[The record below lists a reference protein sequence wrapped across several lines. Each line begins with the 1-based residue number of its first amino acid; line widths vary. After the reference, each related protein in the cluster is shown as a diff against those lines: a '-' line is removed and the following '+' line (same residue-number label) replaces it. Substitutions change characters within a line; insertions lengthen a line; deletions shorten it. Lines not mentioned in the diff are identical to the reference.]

1 MQFIAVTKHDQ
12 GEKCYRIGHLRSFTM
27 PVECT
32 GRQVVITKPL
42 RTLAEEGIERIAKI
56 LGRITS
62 AHVVLTAEKYRQIA
76 EVTVKTRAC
85 TLVALCESS
94 NSMESALHDALAKAE
109 TQATRHKDRQRTRKR
124 QPKQEKQVE
133 EPEIARSGRGGDAES
148 NSAKAANGNGS
159 SNGKNHAQPAIPVTV
174 HSFPA
179 RAPIPEPHI
188 VRSLDSVAL
197 RPMTLEE
204 AVKEAEFRDRDV
216 FVFRDNEGNV
226 KVLHRKR
233 DGKMEL
239 IEAP

>member
-1 MQFIAVTKHDQ
+1 
-12 GEKCYRIGHLRSFTM
+12 M

-32 GRQVVITKPL
+32 GRQVAITQPL
-42 RTLAEEGIERIAKI
+42 RTLAEEGIERIAKV
-56 LGRITS
+56 LGKITS

-76 EVTVKTRAC
+76 EVTVNTRAC
-85 TLVALCESS
+85 TFVALCESAT
-94 NSMESALHDALAKAE
+94 NMETALREALAKAE

-124 QPKQEKQVE
+124 QPKQEKLVE
-133 EPEIARSGRGGDAES
+133 ETGVARTGRGSVAETKIP
-148 NSAKAANGNGS
+148 NNGTI
-159 SNGKNHAQPAIPVTV
+159 NGKNHAQPAIPVTV

-179 RAPIPEPHI
+179 RVPISEPHV

>member
-1 MQFIAVTKHDQ
+1 
-12 GEKCYRIGHLRSFTM
+12 M

-32 GRQVVITKPL
+32 GRQVAITKPL
-42 RTLAEEGIERIAKI
+42 RALAEEGVERIAKI
-56 LGRITS
+56 LGKITS

-85 TLVALCESS
+85 TLVGLCESS
-94 NSMESALHDALAKAE
+94 ASMETALREALVKTE
-109 TQATRHKDRQRTRKR
+109 SQATKHKDKQRSRKR
-124 QPKQEKQVE
+124 QPKPEKQVE
-133 EPEIARSGRGGDAES
+133 EPEVARSGRG
-148 NSAKAANGNGS
+148 SAAASKAAKVANGAGAT
-159 SNGKNHAQPAIPVTV
+159 NGKGHAQPTIPVTV
-174 HSFPA
+174 HSFPR
-179 RAPIPEPHI
+179 RAPIAEPHV
-188 VRSLDSVAL
+188 VRSQDSVAL

-226 KVLHRKR
+226 KILHRKR

>member
-1 MQFIAVTKHDQ
+1 
-12 GEKCYRIGHLRSFTM
+12 M

-32 GRQVVITKPL
+32 GRQVAITKPL

-56 LGRITS
+56 LGKITS

-76 EVTVKTRAC
+76 EVTIKTRAC

-94 NSMESALHDALAKAE
+94 TSMETALRDSLVKAE
-109 TQATRHKDRQRTRKR
+109 TQATRYKDRQRTRKR
-124 QPKQEKQVE
+124 QPKQEKQLE
-133 EPEIARSGRGGDAES
+133 ETGIARTGRGGVVAES
-148 NSAKAANGNGS
+148 KAATNGG
-159 SNGKNHAQPAIPVTV
+159 SNGKNHTQPAIPVTV

-179 RAPIPEPHI
+179 RVPIAEPHV

>member
-1 MQFIAVTKHDQ
+1 
-12 GEKCYRIGHLRSFTM
+12 M

-32 GRQVVITKPL
+32 GRQVVITRPL
-42 RTLAEEGIERIAKI
+42 RSLAEEGIERIARI
-56 LGRITS
+56 LGKISS

-85 TLVALCESS
+85 TLVGLCEST
-94 NSMESALHDALAKAE
+94 NSMETALREALVKTE
-109 TQATRHKDRQRTRKR
+109 HQASRHKDKQRSRKR
-124 QPKQEKQVE
+124 QPKPEKDLADPAV
-133 EPEIARSGRGGDAES
+133 ARSGRGSAAEGKA
-148 NSAKAANGNGS
+148 AKAIGGNGAT
-159 SNGKNHAQPAIPVTV
+159 NGKAHAQPPIPVTV

-179 RAPIPEPHI
+179 RVPIAEPHI
-188 VRSLDSVAL
+188 VRSTDSVAL

-226 KVLHRKR
+226 KILHRKR

>member
-1 MQFIAVTKHDQ
+1 
-12 GEKCYRIGHLRSFTM
+12 M

-32 GRQVVITKPL
+32 GRQVAITKPL

-56 LGRITS
+56 LGKVTS

-76 EVTVKTRAC
+76 EVTIKTRAC
-85 TLVALCESS
+85 TFVALCESS
-94 NSMESALHDALAKAE
+94 TSMENALRDSLVKAE
-109 TQATRHKDRQRTRKR
+109 TQATRYKDRQRTRKR
-124 QPKQEKQVE
+124 QPKQEKRLE
-133 EPEIARSGRGGDAES
+133 ETGIARSGRGGVAAS
-148 NSAKAANGNGS
+148 AANGV
-159 SNGKNHAQPAIPVTV
+159 SNGKSHAQPAIPVTV

-179 RAPIPEPHI
+179 RVPIAEPHV

>member
-1 MQFIAVTKHDQ
+1 
-12 GEKCYRIGHLRSFTM
+12 M

-32 GRQVVITKPL
+32 GRQVAVTQPL
-42 RTLAEEGIERIAKI
+42 RTLAEEGIERIARI
-56 LGRITS
+56 LGKITS

-76 EVTVKTRAC
+76 EVTVKTRNC

-94 NSMESALHDALAKAE
+94 ASMESALREALAKAE
-109 TQATRHKDRQRTRKR
+109 TQATRYKDKQRTRKR
-124 QPKQEKQVE
+124 QPKLEKQLE
-133 EPEIARSGRGGDAES
+133 ETGVARSGRGSEPE
-148 NSAKAANGNGS
+148 AKAEKVANGNGS
-159 SNGKNHAQPAIPVTV
+159 NGKSHAQPAIPVTV

-179 RAPIPEPHI
+179 RVPIAEPHV

>member
-1 MQFIAVTKHDQ
+1 
-12 GEKCYRIGHLRSFTM
+12 M

-32 GRQVVITKPL
+32 GRQVIVTKPL
-42 RTLAEEGIERIAKI
+42 RTLAEEGVDRIARI
-56 LGRITS
+56 LGKITS

-85 TLVALCESS
+85 TLVGLCESDA
-94 NSMESALHDALAKAE
+94 SMETALREALVKTE
-109 TQATRHKDRQRTRKR
+109 TQATRHQDKLRSQKRK
-124 QPKQEKQVE
+124 PKPEKQVE
-133 EPEIARSGRGGDAES
+133 ETAVARSGRGAAAES
-148 NSAKAANGNGS
+148 KSAKAVNGNGAA
-159 SNGKNHAQPAIPVTV
+159 NGKGHAQPAIPVTV
-174 HSFPA
+174 HSFPKRVA
-179 RAPIPEPHI
+179 ISEPHV
-188 VRSLDSVAL
+188 VRSQDSVAL

-226 KVLHRKR
+226 KILHRKR

>member
-1 MQFIAVTKHDQ
+1 
-12 GEKCYRIGHLRSFTM
+12 M

-32 GRQVVITKPL
+32 GRQVVITQPL
-42 RTLAEEGIERIAKI
+42 RTLAEEGIERIAKV

-76 EVTVKTRAC
+76 EVTIKTRAC
-85 TLVALCESS
+85 ALVALCESS
-94 NSMESALHDALAKAE
+94 ASMESALRDALAKAE
-109 TQATRHKDRQRTRKR
+109 SQATRFKDRQRTRKR

-133 EPEIARSGRGGDAES
+133 EPAIARSGRSADAEG
-148 NSAKAANGNGS
+148 NTAKTTNGNGA
-159 SNGKNHAQPAIPVTV
+159 SNGKNHAIPVTV

-179 RAPIPEPHI
+179 RVPIAEPHI
-188 VRSLDSVAL
+188 VRSVDSVAL

>member
-1 MQFIAVTKHDQ
+1 
-12 GEKCYRIGHLRSFTM
+12 M

-32 GRQVVITKPL
+32 GRQVAVTKPL
-42 RTLAEEGIERIAKI
+42 RTLAESGIERIARI

-76 EVTVKTRAC
+76 EVTIKTRAC
-85 TLVALCESS
+85 TLVALCESPA
-94 NSMESALHDALAKAE
+94 SMETALRDALVKAE
-109 TQATRHKDRQRTRKR
+109 SQATRHKDKQRSRKR
-124 QPKQEKQVE
+124 QPKQEKSVE
-133 EPEIARSGRGGDAES
+133 EVGVARTGRGSVASGKA
-148 NSAKAANGNGS
+148 AKAAGTNGT
-159 SNGKNHAQPAIPVTV
+159 SNGKNHVQPAIPVTV

-179 RAPIPEPHI
+179 RVPIAEPHI
-188 VRSLDSVAL
+188 VRSQDSVAL

>member
-1 MQFIAVTKHDQ
+1 
-12 GEKCYRIGHLRSFTM
+12 M

-32 GRQVVITKPL
+32 GRQVVVTRPL
-42 RTLAEEGIERIAKI
+42 RTLAEEGMERIGKV

-62 AHVVLTAEKYRQIA
+62 AHVVLTVEKHRQIA
-76 EVTVKTRAC
+76 EVTVNTRAC

-94 NSMESALHDALAKAE
+94 TSMEAALRDALSKAE
-109 TQATRHKDRQRTRKR
+109 SQATRFRDRQRTRKR
-124 QPKQEKQVE
+124 QPKQEKQEVQTVV
-133 EPEIARSGRGGDAES
+133 PRSARGGDAEAES
-148 NSAKAANGNGS
+148 VRAANGNGGG
-159 SNGKNHAQPAIPVTV
+159 NGRTHAQPAIPVTV

-179 RAPIPEPHI
+179 RIPIAEPHI
-188 VRSLDSVAL
+188 VRTADAVAL

-204 AVKEAEFRDRDV
+204 AVKEAEFRDREV

>member
-1 MQFIAVTKHDQ
+1 
-12 GEKCYRIGHLRSFTM
+12 M

-32 GRQVVITKPL
+32 GRQVVVTRPL
-42 RTLAEEGIERIAKI
+42 RTLAEEGIERIEKI

-85 TLVALCESS
+85 SLVAVCESS
-94 NSMESALHDALAKAE
+94 VSMETALRDALGKAE
-109 TQATRHKDRQRTRKR
+109 TQATRFKDKQRTRKR
-124 QPKQEKQVE
+124 QPKQEKQLE
-133 EPEIARSGRGGDAES
+133 ESVSPSSSRAAQLDKETAR
-148 NSAKAANGNGS
+148 AANGNG
-159 SNGKNHAQPAIPVTV
+159 NGNGHGKKHGQPPIPVTV

-179 RAPIPEPHI
+179 RVPIAEPHI
-188 VRSLDSVAL
+188 VRTPDAVAL

-226 KVLHRKR
+226 KVLHRTR
-233 DGKMEL
+233 DGKIEL

>member
-1 MQFIAVTKHDQ
+1 
-12 GEKCYRIGHLRSFTM
+12 M

-32 GRQVVITKPL
+32 GRQVAITRPL

-56 LGRITS
+56 LGKITS

-76 EVTVKTRAC
+76 EVTIKTRAC

-94 NSMESALHDALAKAE
+94 ASMETALREALVKVE
-109 TQATRHKDRQRTRKR
+109 TQATRYKDKQRSRKR
-124 QPKQEKQVE
+124 KPKPEKQVE
-133 EPEIARSGRGGDAES
+133 ETAIARSGRSSIAES
-148 NSAKAANGNGS
+148 KAARSGTNGTA
-159 SNGKNHAQPAIPVTV
+159 NGKGHAVPPIPVTV

-179 RAPIPEPHI
+179 RAPIAEPHV
-188 VRSLDSVAL
+188 VRSVDSVAL

>member
-1 MQFIAVTKHDQ
+1 MA
-12 GEKCYRIGHLRSFTM
+12 
-27 PVECT
+27 VECT
-32 GRQVVITKPL
+32 GRQVAITKPL
-42 RTLAEEGIERIAKI
+42 RMLAEEGIERIGKI
-56 LGRITS
+56 LGKITS

-76 EVTVKTRAC
+76 EITVKTRAC
-85 TLVALCESS
+85 TLVALCESTA
-94 NSMESALHDALAKAE
+94 SMESALRDALVKAE
-109 TQATRHKDRQRTRKR
+109 SQAMRYKDEQRSQKR
-124 QPKQEKQVE
+124 QPKREKRLE
-133 EPEIARSGRGGDAES
+133 ETGVARSGRGGVAVTK
-148 NSAKAANGNGS
+148 SAKAGNTNGTE
-159 SNGKNHAQPAIPVTV
+159 NGKGHTQPAIPVTV

-179 RAPIPEPHI
+179 RVPIAEPHI
-188 VRSLDSVAL
+188 VRSVDSVAL

>member
-1 MQFIAVTKHDQ
+1 
-12 GEKCYRIGHLRSFTM
+12 M

-42 RTLAEEGIERIAKI
+42 RMLAEEGIERIAKV
-56 LGRITS
+56 LGKIIS

-76 EVTVKTRAC
+76 EVTVNTRAC
-85 TLVALCESS
+85 TFVALCESAS
-94 NSMESALHDALAKAE
+94 SMESALRDALVKAE
-109 TQATRHKDRQRTRKR
+109 TQATRHKSRLRTRKR
-124 QPKQEKQVE
+124 QPKQEKLVE
-133 EPEIARSGRGGDAES
+133 EAAVARSGRGSVAES
-148 NSAKAANGNGS
+148 RTA
-159 SNGKNHAQPAIPVTV
+159 SNGATNGKTHTQPALPVTV

-179 RAPIPEPHI
+179 KVPITEPHV

>member
-1 MQFIAVTKHDQ
+1 
-12 GEKCYRIGHLRSFTM
+12 M

-32 GRQVVITKPL
+32 GRQVAITQPL
-42 RTLAEEGIERIAKI
+42 RTLAEEGIERIARI
-56 LGRITS
+56 LGKITS

-76 EVTVKTRAC
+76 EVTVKTRNC

-94 NSMESALHDALAKAE
+94 ANMESALREALGKVE
-109 TQATRHKDRQRTRKR
+109 TQATRYKDRQRTRKR
-124 QPKQEKQVE
+124 QPKLEKQLE
-133 EPEIARSGRGGDAES
+133 ETGVARSGRGNVPEH
-148 NSAKAANGNGS
+148 KAANGNGTG
-159 SNGKNHAQPAIPVTV
+159 NGKSHPQPGIPVTV

-179 RAPIPEPHI
+179 RVPIAEPHV

>member
-1 MQFIAVTKHDQ
+1 
-12 GEKCYRIGHLRSFTM
+12 M

-32 GRQVVITKPL
+32 GRQVTITKPL
-42 RTLAEEGIERIAKI
+42 RTLAEEGVERIARI
-56 LGRITS
+56 LGKITS

-76 EVTVKTRAC
+76 EVTVKTRLC

-94 NSMESALHDALAKAE
+94 ANMETALRDALVKAE
-109 TQATRHKDRQRTRKR
+109 SQATRFKDRQRTRKR
-124 QPKQEKQVE
+124 QPKQEKRVE
-133 EPEIARSGRGGDAES
+133 ETAVARSGRGSVAE
-148 NSAKAANGNGS
+148 AKAAKAGHPNGAT
-159 SNGKNHAQPAIPVTV
+159 NGKSHVQPTIPVTV

-179 RAPIPEPHI
+179 RVPIAEPHI

>member
-1 MQFIAVTKHDQ
+1 
-12 GEKCYRIGHLRSFTM
+12 M

-32 GRQVVITKPL
+32 GRQVVITQPL
-42 RTLAEEGIERIAKI
+42 RTLAEEGVERIARI
-56 LGRITS
+56 LGKITS
-62 AHVVLTAEKYRQIA
+62 AHVILTAEKYRQIA
-76 EVTVKTRAC
+76 EVTVKTRLC
-85 TLVALCESS
+85 TLVGLCESS
-94 NSMESALHDALAKAE
+94 HSMETALHDALAKAE

-124 QPKQEKQVE
+124 KPKQEKQVE
-133 EPEIARSGRGGDAES
+133 EPAVARTGRG
-148 NSAKAANGNGS
+148 SAAVNKAAKSAHANGNGNGNG
-159 SNGKNHAQPAIPVTV
+159 NGKGHVQPAVPVTV

-179 RAPIPEPHI
+179 RVPITEPHV
-188 VRSLDSVAL
+188 VRSNDSVAL

-204 AVKEAEFRDRDV
+204 AVKEAEFRDREV

>member
-1 MQFIAVTKHDQ
+1 
-12 GEKCYRIGHLRSFTM
+12 M

-32 GRQVVITKPL
+32 GRQVAITKPL

-56 LGRITS
+56 LGKVTS

-76 EVTVKTRAC
+76 EVTIKTRAC
-85 TLVALCESS
+85 TFVALCESS
-94 NSMESALHDALAKAE
+94 TSMETALRDSLVKAE
-109 TQATRHKDRQRTRKR
+109 TQATRYKDRQRTRKR
-124 QPKQEKQVE
+124 QPKQEKQLE
-133 EPEIARSGRGGDAES
+133 ETGIARTGRGGIAAE
-148 NSAKAANGNGS
+148 NASATNGV
-159 SNGKNHAQPAIPVTV
+159 SNGKSHAQPAIPVTV

-179 RAPIPEPHI
+179 RVPIAEPHV

>member
-1 MQFIAVTKHDQ
+1 
-12 GEKCYRIGHLRSFTM
+12 M

-32 GRQVVITKPL
+32 GRQVVITKQL
-42 RTLAEEGIERIAKI
+42 RTLAEEGIERVARI
-56 LGRITS
+56 LGKITS

-85 TLVALCESS
+85 TLVALCESTV
-94 NSMESALHDALAKAE
+94 SMEVALHDALAKAE
-109 TQATRHKDRQRTRKR
+109 SQATRYKDKQRTRKR

-133 EPEIARSGRGGDAES
+133 EAGVARSGRGSLSQSKG
-148 NSAKAANGNGS
+148 AKAAGLANGTV
-159 SNGKNHAQPAIPVTV
+159 NGKSHAQPAIPVTV

-179 RAPIPEPHI
+179 RVPITEPHI

>member
-1 MQFIAVTKHDQ
+1 
-12 GEKCYRIGHLRSFTM
+12 M

-42 RTLAEEGIERIAKI
+42 RSLAEEGVERIARI
-56 LGRITS
+56 LGAIS
-62 AHVVLTAEKYRQIA
+62 GAHVILTAEKYRQIA

-85 TLVALCESS
+85 TLVGLCEST
-94 NSMESALHDALAKAE
+94 NMETALREALVKTE
-109 TQATRHKDRQRTRKR
+109 HQATRHRDKQRTRKR
-124 QPKQEKQVE
+124 QPKPEKELAELPVVSTGRAAE
-133 EPEIARSGRGGDAES
+133 AAGKTGRSKAES
-148 NSAKAANGNGS
+148 AHGAGNG
-159 SNGKNHAQPAIPVTV
+159 NGKNHSQPPIPVTV

-179 RAPIPEPHI
+179 RTPIPEPHV
-188 VRSLDSVAL
+188 VRSIDAVAF

-204 AVKEAEFRDRDV
+204 AVKEAEFRDREV

-239 IEAP
+239 IEAPR